1 MRLGLC
7 FLACL
12 NNDVGQDDSIGDD
25 NVFVTIAPVPPV
37 GLLRTEVATN
47 PRFRGEL
54 DVTPVF
60 DRDPSRDW
68 CAYFR
73 QACEAAPDLEWK
85 GAGFIRC
92 TEADVDLTTDRLR
105 EFTEIANHRFEDFL
119 RRAEA
124 RQQSQVQDQIILEG
138 ISSVSADVG
147 GYYGHW
153 V

>member
-1 MRLGLC
+1 M
-7 FLACL
+7 CL
-12 NNDVGQDDSIGDD
+12 NHDVGQNDSIGDD
-25 NVFVTIAPVPPV
+25 NVSVTIAPVPPV
-37 GLLRTEVATN
+37 GLLRTEVATS

-60 DRDPSRDW
+60 DRDPSLDW

-73 QACEAAPDLEWK
+73 QECEAAPDLEWK

-92 TEADVDLTTDRLR
+92 TEADVDRTKDRLR
-105 EFTEIANHRFEDFL
+105 EVTKIANHRFQDFL

-124 RQQSQVQDQIILEG
+124 KQPSQVQDQIALEG
-138 ISSVSADVG
+138 ISSVSAEVRG
-147 GYYGHW
+147 HYGHW